1 VRDFGGVR
9 RWGWPTPRA
18 LGNTRDAGGVAD
30 DVHPQAF
37 EKTRNRRAAGAR
49 LFNTPRRVCAA
60 FMRLRAPLCTAVL
73 LACAPALCQV
83 TAALSDPAVLAAG
96 SPTAVTVVPAAP
108 VSAPVRLS
116 LETGAGLLGGAAVGV
131 FSEWAFSG
139 LLGTQ
144 NNTTQTQRFTSL
156 FGAPLGVAVGAPLA
170 VSLTGYTLNEHGSF
184 LVSWLSSMAGLAVGG
199 SLYLTVNGLS
209 SSQAAKATYAL
220 PLLLPVVGAVLGYEL
235 SARAADTPRP
245 QGPAI
250 VPSLFL
256 SPGGGGGAVAGRF

>member
-1 VRDFGGVR
+1 
-9 RWGWPTPRA
+9 
-18 LGNTRDAGGVAD
+18 
-30 DVHPQAF
+30 
-37 EKTRNRRAAGAR
+37 
-49 LFNTPRRVCAA
+49 
-60 FMRLRAPLCTAVL
+60 MRLGASACTAVL
-73 LACAPALCQV
+73 LLSAPALAQV

-96 SPTAVTVVPAAP
+96 SPPSVTVVPPAP
-108 VSAPVRLS
+108 LSAPVRLS
-116 LETGAGLLGGAAVGV
+116 LEAGAGLLGGAAVGV

-199 SLYLTVNGLS
+199 SLYLTASGLS
-209 SSQAAKATYAL
+209 NSQAAKATYAL
-220 PLLLPVVGAVLGYEL
+220 PLLLPVLGAVLGYEL
-235 SARAADTPRP
+235 SARAADTPKP
-245 QGPAI
+245 AGPAI

-256 SPGGGGGAVAGRF
+256 SPNGGGGAVAGRF